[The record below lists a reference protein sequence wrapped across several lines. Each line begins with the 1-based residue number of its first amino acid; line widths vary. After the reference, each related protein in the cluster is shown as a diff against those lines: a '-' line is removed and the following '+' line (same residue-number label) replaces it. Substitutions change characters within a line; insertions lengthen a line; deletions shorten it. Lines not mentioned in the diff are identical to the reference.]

1 MQTRFKTK
9 YGNDYNKYLN
19 KILVEILFLNADK
32 KSNIITYVPRLSL
45 TCVHTGVLDTH
56 THFLPIHTRLMR
68 GAPFSSR
75 RRRHSFITTT
85 ILRYISTFIS
95 SAWTLLIAHFG
106 PHYIHYVAIILC
118 LLLNIYL

>member
-1 MQTRFKTK
+1 MQSIRVETK

-19 KILVEILFLNADK
+19 KILVEILLLNTDI
-32 KSNIITYVPRLSL
+32 KSNTILYVPRLSL

-56 THFLPIHTRLMR
+56 TLLPIHTRLVR
-68 GAPFSSR
+68 GAPFSSQR
-75 RRRHSFITTT
+75 CSHSFITTT

-106 PHYIHYVAIILC
+106 SHYIHYIAIIIC
-118 LLLNIYL
+118 LLLYIYL